1 MQIPYR
7 LALKERIEQTGIV
20 MTGKNSRTTRS
31 IAPPSEHYAPGAQWD
46 AAIPRITLVD
56 ALNQALHRY
65 PNRPFINFM
74 GKHITYR
81 EFGQM
86 VDRTAAGLQQQGVG
100 KCSRVGLYMP
110 NTPFY
115 PVMMFA
121 ALKLGATV
129 VNFSPLYTA
138 DELRKQIA
146 DSGTEVMVALDLK
159 QYGDA
164 KNSAPDLIKDGS
176 LKKLIV
182 CPMADMLPT
191 FKSILF
197 RFFKRK
203 DVFSPDRSSPAIRTF
218 SDLGLYGIKP
228 YPVNIHPNDIALL
241 QYTGGTTGTPKGAML
256 SHFNIA
262 ANVKQI
268 EEMFGARPDRDHDPA
283 LIQMGREK
291 FLVSIPFFHIF
302 GLTVGLINA
311 MATGSELIILP
322 NPRDMTATLE
332 AIHKHRPTVFPAVPR
347 MLQGIVAHK
356 DLGHYNLKSIRA
368 VISGG
373 AALPTDVKAAFEQA
387 TGCGVYQGY
396 GLSETSPVAA
406 SHPPCGEDHP
416 ASVGQP
422 LPRTEIKI
430 VDPENPDTALP
441 VGTTGEICIR
451 GPQVMRG
458 YWNKP
463 DETRKTM
470 TRDGFFRTGDIG
482 HIDDHGYVFIT
493 DRLKRML
500 AINGFK
506 VYPNMVEQALYTHP
520 SVAECVVIGVN
531 KGTVKESVKA
541 FIRYKDDATDKPTA
555 EQWRIFLADKLHA
568 MEIPR
573 YFETRTEELPK
584 TVVGKP
590 DWKKLEDEEAQKVQA
605 QPPSPPS
612 PS

>member
-7 LALKERIEQTGIV
+7 LALKERTEQTGIV

-31 IAPPSEHYAPGAQWD
+31 IAPPTEYYAPGAQWD
-46 AAIPRITLVD
+46 MAIPRITLVD
-56 ALNQALHRY
+56 ALNRALHRY
-65 PNRPFINFM
+65 PDRPFINFM
-74 GKHITYR
+74 GRHITYR

-86 VDRTAAGLQQQGVG
+86 VDRTAAGLQQQGVR
-100 KCSRVGLYMP
+100 KCTRVGLYMP

-121 ALKLGATV
+121 ALKLGATI

-164 KNSAPDLIKDGS
+164 KNSAPDLVKDGS

-197 RFFKRK
+197 RLFKSK
-203 DVFSPDRSSPAIRTF
+203 DVFSPDRSSTAIRTF
-218 SDLGLYGIKP
+218 SDLGLYGVKP
-228 YPVNIHPNDIALL
+228 FPVNIHPNDVALL

-311 MATGSELIILP
+311 MATGSEIIILP

-332 AIHKHRPTVFPAVPR
+332 AIHQNYPGP
-347 MLQGIVAHK
+347 IVK
-356 DLGHYNLKSIRA
+356 DSYWRWPERDWAGNAIDFCMKVLK
-368 VISGG
+368 
-373 AALPTDVKAAFEQA
+373 
-387 TGCGVYQGY
+387 
-396 GLSETSPVAA
+396 LSFHVAM
-406 SHPPCGEDHP
+406 
-416 ASVGQP
+416 
-422 LPRTEIKI
+422 REI
-430 VDPENPDTALP
+430 L
-441 VGTTGEICIR
+441 R
-451 GPQVMRG
+451 Q
-458 YWNKP
+458 
-463 DETRKTM
+463 
-470 TRDGFFRTGDIG
+470 
-482 HIDDHGYVFIT
+482 
-493 DRLKRML
+493 
-500 AINGFK
+500 
-506 VYPNMVEQALYTHP
+506 
-520 SVAECVVIGVN
+520 
-531 KGTVKESVKA
+531 
-541 FIRYKDDATDKPTA
+541 
-555 EQWRIFLADKLHA
+555 
-568 MEIPR
+568 
-573 YFETRTEELPK
+573 
-584 TVVGKP
+584 
-590 DWKKLEDEEAQKVQA
+590 
-605 QPPSPPS
+605 
-612 PS
+612 

>member
-7 LALKERIEQTGIV
+7 LALKERTEQTGIV

-31 IAPPSEHYAPGAQWD
+31 IAPPTEYYAPGAQWD
-46 AAIPRITLVD
+46 MAIPRITLVD
-56 ALNQALHRY
+56 ALNRALHRY
-65 PNRPFINFM
+65 PDRPFINFM
-74 GKHITYR
+74 GRHITYR

-86 VDRTAAGLQQQGVG
+86 VDRTAAGLQQQGVR
-100 KCSRVGLYMP
+100 KCTRVGLYMP

-121 ALKLGATV
+121 ALKLGATI

-164 KNSAPDLIKDGS
+164 KNSAPDLVKDGS

-197 RFFKRK
+197 RLFKSK
-203 DVFSPDRSSPAIRTF
+203 DVFSPDRSSTAIRTF
-218 SDLGLYGIKP
+218 SDLGLYGVKP
-228 YPVNIHPNDIALL
+228 FPVNIHPNDVALL

-311 MATGSELIILP
+311 MATGSEIIILP

-347 MLQGIVAHK
+347 MLQGIVAHQ
-356 DLGHYNLKSIRA
+356 DLEHYNLKSIRA

-373 AALPTDVKAAFEQA
+373 AALPPDVKAAFEKA

-396 GLSETSPVAA
+396 GLSETSPVAT
-406 SHPPCGEDHP
+406 SHPPCGENHP

-422 LPRTEIKI
+422 MPRTEIKI
-430 VDPENPDTALP
+430 VDPENPDISLP
-441 VGTTGEICIR
+441 NGTTGEICIR

-506 VYPNMVEQALYTHP
+506 VYPNMVEQALYAHP

-555 EQWRIFLADKLHA
+555 EQWRTFLADKLHA
-568 MEIPR
+568 LEIPR
-573 YFETRTEELPK
+573 SFETRTEELPK

-590 DWKKLEDEEAQKVQA
+590 DWKKLEDEEAQKANA
-605 QPPSPPS
+605 QPSPPPSPR
-612 PS
+612 